1 MAGLESFF
9 SLDGTTVMVTG
20 AGSGLGRAM
29 AEAVASA
36 GARVWC
42 VDKDGDA
49 AAATATSIGARG
61 FYAQLDVGDAAQ
73 VDQVVHTIC
82 AQGEVDVLFNNAG
95 VNGPAVPLHEV
106 SPGEWDEAMAVNLR
120 GMYLCDRAVLGHLVA
135 GSRHGKIIHTAS
147 VWGSLGVVMRAM
159 PAYAAAKGAVVNLT
173 RELALEYGSRGITC
187 NAIAPLGF
195 ITNIGGGASF
205 RDPDI
210 RRRLESKIPL
220 GRLAQPEE
228 IGGLAIFLA
237 SPSSNFMNGAIAT
250 IDGGFSA
257 A

>member
-1 MAGLESFF
+1 
-9 SLDGTTVMVTG
+9 
-20 AGSGLGRAM
+20 
-29 AEAVASA
+29 
-36 GARVWC
+36 
-42 VDKDGDA
+42 
-49 AAATATSIGARG
+49 
-61 FYAQLDVGDAAQ
+61 
-73 VDQVVHTIC
+73 
-82 AQGEVDVLFNNAG
+82 
-95 VNGPAVPLHEV
+95 
-106 SPGEWDEAMAVNLR
+106 
-120 GMYLCDRAVLGHLVA
+120 
-135 GSRHGKIIHTAS
+135 
-147 VWGSLGVVMRAM
+147 MRAM

-195 ITNIGGGASF
+195 VTNIGGGASF
-205 RDPDI
+205 NDPDI